1 MVGEVRLHA
10 INGEGSMT
18 RCLSRQF
25 LCRPLPLAII
35 GAVSILVL
43 ICASGVIYLG
53 VTAVNYRAHTYKA
66 TGPAMEPTIHD
77 GQLLT
82 TQDYGKS
89 TPQRSDIVIFHP
101 HTDPSTLYFKRIIGL
116 PGERVDVTDAA
127 VLINGKPL
135 QEPYLGPHFAGNGE
149 GGVTQLT
156 LEKDQYYVLGDNRQY
171 SIDSRLFGAVSRSAI
186 TAKVVTISK

>member
-10 INGEGSMT
+10 INGEGSM
-18 RCLSRQF
+18 RRYFSRQF

-35 GAVSILVL
+35 GSIVILVL

-66 TGPAMEPTIHD
+66 IGPAMEPTIHD

-89 TPQRSDIVIFHP
+89 TPQRLDIVIFHP
-101 HTDPSTLYFKRIIGL
+101 PTDRSAVYCKRIIGL

-135 QEPYLGPHFAGNGE
+135 TEPYLGPHFAGNGE

-156 LEKDQYYVLGDNRQY
+156 LGKDQYYVLGDNRQY
-171 SIDSRLFGAVSRSAI
+171 SIDSRLFGGI
-186 TAKVVTISK
+186 TKSMITGKVVAISK